1 MVSAKRLGLIAASTV
16 ISAGTALGLGATAA
30 SAATPNFCDGN
41 YLCANVAAQT
51 YSELYI
57 HVWSAKD
64 TFRGHFQLQT
74 PEHTSQSSAN
84 TLNGPNDGPT
94 FPVPIVYGWYC
105 VTAWKEIKV
114 GDYTKLGY
122 ECFVAGA

>member
-1 MVSAKRLGLIAASTV
+1 MVLTKRLGLIAASTLA
-16 ISAGTALGLGATAA
+16 SAGLALGLTATAA
-30 SAATPNFCDGN
+30 SASTPKFCNGN

-74 PEHTSQSSAN
+74 PEHTSFSSAN
-84 TLNGPNDGPT
+84 TSNSPSDGPT
-94 FPVPIVYGWYC
+94 FPVPIDYGYYC

-114 GDYTKLGY
+114 GDYSKLGY

>member
-1 MVSAKRLGLIAASTV
+1 MVSTKRLSLIAASTV
-16 ISAGTALGLGATAA
+16 ISAGTALGLGAASA
-30 SAATPNFCDGN
+30 SAATPNFCNGN

-57 HVWSAKD
+57 HVWSAKY

-74 PEHTSQSSAN
+74 PERTSYNSAN
-84 TLNGPNDGPT
+84 TSNSPSSGPT
-94 FPVPIVYGWYC
+94 FPVPIVYGNYC
-105 VTAWKEIKV
+105 VTAWKEISV
-114 GDYTKLGY
+114 GNYTKLGY